1 MEQDNEDIDNSR
13 VTASKLIKSHSKSH
27 TKSRSSSHTKS
38 RISNSPKLKSSRV
51 LRPRTKTVVKR
62 SPSPVKSSRMRPK
75 SKKIIR
81 SRSPVKSK
89 SRRKTATIAVKPIST
104 SSEIVITPESPN
116 MTDIDR
122 PWLTPEYISTIFSL
136 LSSDNITRQE
146 QPELLVLV
154 GPPASGK
161 STIKKQLHFNNAVNI
176 DVDEIQIQTTNDF
189 GNPSVFK
196 VVKDYPIFIQ
206 IIGKMA
212 VTNRYNMILDTTGKM
227 KAPIKYVI
235 QLAKLN
241 GYKVTMAF
249 VYSTLSKCEERV
261 MVRKETDPRRR
272 AIPVHAIRKTYDDFI
287 RSKIV
292 SFYLINN
299 HQRTLMEKVNNLYL
313 FDNSGDSPRAET
325 ILERHE
331 NETNVHIPFPNFY
344 EIKVINEAPYFTKI

>member
-1 MEQDNEDIDNSR
+1 MEQDNEDKLDSSR
-13 VTASKLIKSHSKSH
+13 VIESKLIKSHTKSHSKSSNLP
-27 TKSRSSSHTKS
+27 KSNTT
-38 RISNSPKLKSSRV
+38 RV

-62 SPSPVKSSRMRPK
+62 SPSPVKSSRLRPR

-81 SRSPVKSK
+81 SKSPSRSPVKTK
-89 SRRKTATIAVKPIST
+89 SRRKTATVAVKPISS
-104 SSEIVITPESPN
+104 SSEIVNTPESPI

-122 PWLTPEYISTIFSL
+122 PWLTPEYISNIFSL
-136 LSSDNITRQE
+136 LSSDNITTQE

-206 IIGKMA
+206 IMGKMA

-235 QLAKLN
+235 HLAKLN

-261 MVRKETDPRRR
+261 MVRKDTDPRRR

-287 RSKIV
+287 KSKIV
-292 SFYLINN
+292 SFYLLNS
-299 HQRTLMEKVNNLYL
+299 HQHTLMEKVNNLYL

-331 NETNVHIPFPNFY
+331 NVTNVHMPFPNFY
-344 EIKVINEAPYFTKI
+344 EINVINESPYFTKV

>member
-1 MEQDNEDIDNSR
+1 MEQDNADKLDSLHIETSDNN
-13 VTASKLIKSHSKSH
+13 H
-27 TKSRSSSHTKS
+27 TKSSSKSSNKSH
-38 RISNSPKLKSSRV
+38 ISPKLSHLQSTRV
-51 LRPRTKTVVKR
+51 LRPRSKKVEQISPPVR
-62 SPSPVKSSRMRPK
+62 SSKQRTR

-81 SRSPVKSK
+81 SKSVSRSPVKS
-89 SRRKTATIAVKPIST
+89 RRKSISS
-104 SSEIVITPESPN
+104 SSEIVVTPESPI
-116 MTDIDR
+116 MTDMDSDNR
-122 PWLTPEYISTIFSL
+122 PWLTQEYISNIFSL
-136 LSSDNITRQE
+136 LSSENITTQE

-161 STIKKQLHFNNAVNI
+161 STVKKQLHFNNAVNI

-206 IIGKMA
+206 IMSKMA

-235 QLAKLN
+235 HLAKLN

-287 RSKIV
+287 KSKIV
-292 SFYLINN
+292 SFYLMNN

-313 FDNSGDSPRAET
+313 FDNSGNSSRAEI

-344 EIKVINEAPYFTKI
+344 EINVINEDPYFTKI